1 MMKLAIT
8 TLAATG
14 IAAATLALAAPAIAA
29 PSPSGGSVQDTVNS
43 LQAQGFKV
51 IVNKIGSAPLDQCTV
66 ASVRPGQKVIKSS
79 SRDGGNVVQ
88 QSYTTVYVQ
97 AQC

>member
-1 MMKLAIT
+1 MTKLAIT
-8 TLAATG
+8 TLTATG
-14 IAAATLALAAPAIAA
+14 IAAATLAFAAPALAD
-29 PSPSGGSVQDTVNS
+29 PSGGQSVQDTVNS

-51 IVNKIGSAPLDQCTV
+51 IVNKTGSAPLDQCTV

-79 SRDGGNVVQ
+79 SRDGGNLVQ